1 MKKYLLGLL
10 FPMFLISCS
19 SNHVN
24 KAKDPLL
31 VEAKNNFYDGD
42 YKNAAKDLH
51 VLSKSGDPEAQYA
64 LGYMYYYG
72 MGVEKNPIVARRL
85 ISMSA
90 EKGNVEAV
98 KALRL
103 LVESNAVFA
112 NVQSVEPK
120 QLHGSNAKNTTVAI
134 NHINEKTE
142 LVKPAETNNS
152 LKSSSSND
160 DFKELAK
167 KDMENSFKLVKFDN
181 SKAKIKSDSKPM
193 SDKIATQS
201 NQKSTESNAIN
212 NLNQW
217 LIKESADAYTIQL
230 AANKNKQVIQDF
242 IDKNKLS
249 NKAKIYTYHYN
260 NEQWYAVSL
269 GVYNEPAVAF
279 NVLTKLPSSIKA
291 NKPWVRQLS
300 NIKKEALAL
309 DSASNRI
316 G

>member
-1 MKKYLLGLL
+1 M
-10 FPMFLISCS
+10 
-19 SNHVN
+19 
-24 KAKDPLL
+24 
-31 VEAKNNFYDGD
+31 
-42 YKNAAKDLH
+42 
-51 VLSKSGDPEAQYA
+51 LSKSGDPEAQYA